1 LTPEEIGDRV
11 RHAVGERAASVE
23 SIEVLAETPYSALPP
38 AARDRLGIGRPQKN
52 VLLKL
57 VIRDL
62 ERTLTSEEA
71 NRLRDEVYA
80 ALHEGTVH
88 SWAAR

>member
-1 LTPEEIGDRV
+1 
-11 RHAVGERAASVE
+11 
-23 SIEVLAETPYSALPP
+23 
-38 AARDRLGIGRPQKN
+38 

-62 ERTLTSEEA
+62 ERTLTSVEA

-80 ALHEGTVH
+80 ALHEGAAH